1 MTGRA
6 GMTDG
11 GETPVLDA
19 YEGAIRIVLR
29 DLEPGGA
36 VAVGPRGEATPA
48 DNGRV
53 ELAFLEEEDAGGHIQ
68 IRVFEEF
75 GVLCFDV

>member
-11 GETPVLDA
+11 GETSVLDA
-19 YEGAIRIVLR
+19 YEGAIRIVIR

-36 VAVGPRGEATPA
+36 VAVGPGGEATPT

-53 ELAFLEEEDAGGHIQ
+53 ELAFLEEEGAGGHIQ

>member
-11 GETPVLDA
+11 GETSVLDA
-19 YEGAIRIVLR
+19 YEGAIRIVIR

-36 VAVGPRGEATPA
+36 VAVCPGGKAAPT
-48 DNGRV
+48 DYCRV
-53 ELAFLEEEDAGGHIQ
+53 ELAFLEEECAGGL
-68 IRVFEEF
+68 V
-75 GVLCFDV
+75 